1 MDITGIKE
9 GKDGTLWISTRKQG
23 VYNVIVSPGLTFE
36 EKKIRNL
43 TAQTDGLINDNI
55 GAICVDDSGLVWMGS
70 QEGDV
75 FTYDP
80 QTKKVENLSNMFD
93 MLEEGIYN
101 IIMDQLGHI
110 WISTNK
116 RVVEYDP
123 KNGGIMD
130 YSTMGDVTVNSFMPN
145 SYFKSSSG
153 KILYGGNR
161 GISVFTPYEHL
172 SDEPRRIKTM
182 VADVKIDGTSSLL
195 EKNNQRFNLRSQTIS
210 LEAGDKNI
218 EIDFSSLNYAFPD
231 KIKYAYKMDGVDD
244 DWVYVRGDRQFAFYR
259 RPM

>member
-1 MDITGIKE
+1 M
-9 GKDGTLWISTRKQG
+9 ISTRKQG

-116 RVVEYDP
+116 RVVE
-123 KNGGIMD
+123 
-130 YSTMGDVTVNSFMPN
+130 
-145 SYFKSSSG
+145 
-153 KILYGGNR
+153 
-161 GISVFTPYEHL
+161 
-172 SDEPRRIKTM
+172 
-182 VADVKIDGTSSLL
+182 
-195 EKNNQRFNLRSQTIS
+195 
-210 LEAGDKNI
+210 
-218 EIDFSSLNYAFPD
+218 
-231 KIKYAYKMDGVDD
+231 
-244 DWVYVRGDRQFAFYR
+244 
-259 RPM
+259 

>member
-1 MDITGIKE
+1 
-9 GKDGTLWISTRKQG
+9 
-23 VYNVIVSPGLTFE
+23 
-36 EKKIRNL
+36 
-43 TAQTDGLINDNI
+43 
-55 GAICVDDSGLVWMGS
+55 
-70 QEGDV
+70 
-75 FTYDP
+75 
-80 QTKKVENLSNMFD
+80 
-93 MLEEGIYN
+93 
-101 IIMDQLGHI
+101 MDQLGHI

-182 VADVKIDGTSSLL
+182 VANDIFYMVIGLRDNTLDGIFQHFFGIVGHRDNRELGSRMDTMHISLL
-195 EKNNQRFNLRSQTIS
+195 FC
-210 LEAGDKNI
+210 
-218 EIDFSSLNYAFPD
+218 
-231 KIKYAYKMDGVDD
+231 YK
-244 DWVYVRGDRQFAFYR
+244 
-259 RPM
+259 RPCTSWL